1 MRKRQGMQDLQGL
14 CITIVIF
21 VLVTVGDKGRT
32 LHRVANKL
40 LHTELLHRKKN
51 KSSFEWF
58 MQVQWFTNPKYILDI
73 HL

>member
-1 MRKRQGMQDLQGL
+1 MQDLQGL

-40 LHTELLHRKKN
+40 LHTELLHCKNN
-51 KSSFEWF
+51 KSPFEWF
-58 MQVQWFTNPKYILDI
+58 MQVQWFTNPKYILDM